1 MERKLALMQRILVPG
16 KTGQAGWELQGVL
29 APQWQNA
36 LDLFGDELGAR
47 N

>member
-16 KTGQAGWELQGVL
+16 KTGQVGWELQSAL

-36 LDLFGDELGAR
+36 LDLFGEEPGAR